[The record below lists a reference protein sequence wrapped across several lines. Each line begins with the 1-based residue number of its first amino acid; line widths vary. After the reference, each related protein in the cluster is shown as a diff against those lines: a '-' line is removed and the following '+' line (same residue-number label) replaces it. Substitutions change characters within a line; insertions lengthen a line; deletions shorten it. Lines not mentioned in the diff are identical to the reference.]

1 MKNDGG
7 KAFPEIISD
16 KDGTGQYDTYSFGGM
31 TLRDYFAGQAIAGIF
46 SSGKEISSNGVKI
59 HEADQFAELA
69 YNIADAMLVER
80 DKK

>member
-1 MKNDGG
+1 MKTGG
-7 KAFPEIISD
+7 YAFPHSENLPVR
-16 KDGTGQYDTYSFGGM
+16 YSGM

>member
-31 TLRDYFAGQAIAGIF
+31 TLRDYFAGQALAG
-46 SSGKEISSNGVKI
+46 
-59 HEADQFAELA
+59 LA
-69 YNIADAMLVER
+69 SLTPPTPEEQAHWAYTYADAMLAER
-80 DKK
+80 QKEANDAKN